1 MARSPLYNPLRHGTG
16 WPSNQPSKTT
26 VAYLDNPFVTDEQ
39 RLEVFAD
46 NSVTPPQSMGGTIA
60 VVDTA
65 PAVIERGAALIQ
77 VKNPFINWIDF
88 TPEIYRLV
96 LNTTDPLLMGR
107 PDSDSDEPSYDIP
120 TGVITTRPAPTVEN
134 SIVTSFT
141 PLSNSDT
148 AGIFGLKD
156 E

>member
-1 MARSPLYNPLRHGTG
+1 MPRSPNYDPSRHGTG
-16 WPSNQPSKTT
+16 WPSSQPSKTT

-39 RLEVFAD
+39 RMEVFSD
-46 NSVTPPQSMGGTIA
+46 NSVTPPPSLGGAIA
-60 VVDTA
+60 VVDTT
-65 PAVIERGAALIQ
+65 PAIIERGAALIQ
-77 VKNPFINWIDF
+77 VRNPFINWIDF

-96 LNTTDPLLMGR
+96 LNTNDPMLTGR
-107 PDSDSDEPSYDIP
+107 PEPDNDEPSYDIP
-120 TGVITTRPAPTVEN
+120 TGFITTRPAPTIEN

-141 PLSNSDT
+141 PLSDSDT